1 MGCGTGGGHGA
12 EVTPR
17 VHVEWARRV
26 AAEYGSAAIAAQ
38 TLTWAIQVGLSPEL
52 LHVAVR
58 VVRDE
63 LDHAA
68 LAFQTLV
75 ALGGGDT
82 PVDVAAADFGS
93 PGGAPVFPAVVDTV
107 VQSFCLGETLAV
119 PLFAAMRRR
128 ATHPATRPV
137 LDRILEDEAV
147 HRALGWDLLDAL
159 ITVDPGVV
167 AYVARRLP
175 ALMDRWSAYRDPPA
189 APALTDAERA
199 CGLLDHAEYGEIYAR
214 TWAEDVVPRFA
225 RRGIRIVPDMPAP

>member
-1 MGCGTGGGHGA
+1 M
-12 EVTPR
+12 TPR

-26 AAEYGSAAIAAQ
+26 AAEYGSAAVAAQ
-38 TLTWAIQVGLSPEL
+38 TLTWAIQVGLPPEL
-52 LHVAVR
+52 LHVGVR

-68 LAFQTLV
+68 LAFETLI

-82 PVDVAAADFGS
+82 PVDVTAADLGS
-93 PGGAPVFPAVVDTV
+93 PRPGPAFPALVDAV
-107 VQSFCLGETLAV
+107 VQSFCLGETFAV

-159 ITVDPGVV
+159 IGVDPAVV
-167 AYVARRLP
+167 AHVARRLP
-175 ALMDRWSAYRDPPA
+175 ALTERLWAYRDPPA
-189 APALTDAERA
+189 APPLTDAERA

-214 TWAEDVVPRFA
+214 TWVEDVLPRFA
-225 RRGIRIVPDMPAP
+225 RRGIVPDMSAP